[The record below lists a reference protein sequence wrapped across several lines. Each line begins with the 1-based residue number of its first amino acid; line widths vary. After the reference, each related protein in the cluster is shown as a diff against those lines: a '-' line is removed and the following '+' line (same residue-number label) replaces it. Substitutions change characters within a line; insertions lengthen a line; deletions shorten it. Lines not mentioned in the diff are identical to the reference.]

1 MNILITGTGKG
12 LGSSLALHYLE
23 KGHAVSGIS
32 RTRNPNLEKYPEF
45 RFLAQDLS
53 KLDEL
58 HDSIPGFI
66 EKAGEPDLVILN
78 AGVMSDVKDLRD
90 CSLEEI
96 REVMDINL
104 WANKII
110 IDLIITAA
118 PSVKQVA
125 AISSGASVDGKR
137 GWNAYAISK
146 AALNMLIRLY
156 SQEHTGT
163 HFCSI
168 APGLVDSD
176 MQKYIFSLPDD
187 PRFPSIK
194 RLKEARAGGQMPSPA
209 RAAGLLVMAL
219 EEALKE
225 KSGSFLDIREMEID

>member
-12 LGSSLALHYLE
+12 LGSSLARHYLE

-32 RTRNPNLEKYPEF
+32 RTGNPDLENYPEF

-53 KLDEL
+53 ELDEL
-58 HDSIPGFI
+58 PESLPDFI
-66 EKAGEPDLVILN
+66 EQAGELDLVVLN
-78 AGVMSDVKDLRD
+78 AGVMVTVKDMKE

-104 WANKII
+104 WANKIL
-110 IDLIITAA
+110 IDLIISRA
-118 PSVKQVA
+118 PMVKQIA
-125 AISSGASVDGKR
+125 AISSGASVNGKR

-146 AALNMLIRLY
+146 AALNMLIQLY
-156 SQEHTGT
+156 SQEQTDT

-168 APGLVDSD
+168 APGLIDSD
-176 MQKYIFSLPDD
+176 MQEYIYSMPDD

-194 RLKEARAGGQMPSPA
+194 KLKEARSGGRMPGPD
-209 RAAGLLVMAL
+209 RAAGILVRAL

-225 KSGSFLDIREMEID
+225 KSGTFLDVREMLTE